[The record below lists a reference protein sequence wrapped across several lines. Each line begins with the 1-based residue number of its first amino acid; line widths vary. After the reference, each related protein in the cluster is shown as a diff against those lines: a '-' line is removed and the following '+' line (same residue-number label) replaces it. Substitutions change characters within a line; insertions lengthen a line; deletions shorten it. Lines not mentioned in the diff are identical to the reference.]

1 MSEGTL
7 EPLDVDDLVGAA
19 DDGVDVYAP
28 ERHQQILA
36 TARADGR
43 VDVNRLAE
51 DLDVTPETIRR
62 DLTVLERHGL
72 VRRVHGGAIPVERL
86 GFEPGIADREG
97 KFAGEKERIAKAAL
111 DEVPDGGAVIFDAGT
126 TTVRLAE
133 LLPADRE
140 LTVVTHALPVAMVLA
155 MRPGITLHLVGG
167 TVRGRTLAAVGSWA
181 ERELADIHADVAFLG
196 TNGLSV
202 EHGLT
207 TPDLAEASVKR
218 ALVANARRT
227 VVLADHSKIGRVEF
241 AHVVPVSAIDTV
253 ITDSGVEPELVEELE
268 AAGPRVVTA

>member
-1 MSEGTL
+1 MTGRTL
-7 EPLDVDDLVGAA
+7 DEVDAGVRAGAQ

-86 GFEPGIADREG
+86 GFEPGIADREAR
-97 KFAGEKERIAKAAL
+97 FAGEKERVAKAAL
-111 DEVPDGGAVIFDAGT
+111 DELPDGGAVILDAGT

-133 LLPADRE
+133 LLPSDRE

-155 MRPGITLHLVGG
+155 MRPNITLHLVGG

-207 TPDLAEASVKR
+207 TPDLAEAAVKR

-227 VVLADHSKIGRVEF
+227 VVLTDHSKIGRVEF
-241 AHVVPVSAIDTV
+241 AHVVPLSQVDTI

>member
-1 MSEGTL
+1 
-7 EPLDVDDLVGAA
+7 
-19 DDGVDVYAP
+19 VYAP

-36 TARADGR
+36 TARAEGR

-72 VRRVHGGAIPVERL
+72 LRRVHGGAIPVERL
-86 GFEPGIADREG
+86 GFEPGIADREA
-97 KFAGEKERIAKAAL
+97 KMAVEKERIAKAAL
-111 DEVPDGGAVIFDAGT
+111 DELPDGGAVILDAGT

-133 LLPADRE
+133 LLPVDRE
-140 LTVVTHALPVAMVLA
+140 LTVVTHALPVAMALA

-167 TVRGRTLAAVGSWA
+167 TVRGRTLAAVGAWA

-207 TPDLAEASVKR
+207 TPDLAEAAVKR
-218 ALVANARRT
+218 ALVTNARRT
-227 VVLADHSKIGRVEF
+227 VVLTDHSKIGRVDF
-241 AHVVPVSAIDTV
+241 ALVVPLSAVDTV
-253 ITDSGVEPELVEELE
+253 ITDAGAEPELVEEIE
-268 AAGPRVVTA
+268 AAGPRVVIA